1 MQLVYVQYIWMSWCT
16 RWCVLLEIGSA
27 ESHSATAEML
37 PNRNWWTAET
47 KQTGRIG
54 IPCSLQEVDS
64 DARLVTELLST
75 RTTTPG
81 LPVLCAQVPPPR
93 LASSSKNHLSRLQ
106 AISGQISYI
115 IWTTLI
121 SHIYLFLVLSGDKF
135 QMLHPC
141 STLFGLD
148 FAFPLDLINSS
159 AFNVLLS
166 TDIDW

>member
-1 MQLVYVQYIWMSWCT
+1 MMCSSGNRKCRKPQRHCWNASKQKLMDCWDEANW
-16 RWCVLLEIGSA
+16 
-27 ESHSATAEML
+27 
-37 PNRNWWTAET
+37 PNRH
-47 KQTGRIG
+47 
-54 IPCSLQEVDS
+54 SLQ
-64 DARLVTELLST
+64 ST
-75 RTTTPG
+75 RSWFRCQVGYRAAEYSHNNTWIASA
-81 LPVLCAQVPPPR
+81 LCSGSPPR